1 MKTKFFLSILLSLI
15 TISASAYDWMV
26 DGIAYNRNSDGKTVT
41 VTSGEGFG
49 KTTGSLIIPEK
60 ITLGNITFTVT
71 AIANR
76 AFYYCSGLTD
86 VTIGNSVT
94 SIGKEAFYYCSGLT
108 EVTIGNSVTSIGDNA
123 FYYCSGLTSVIIGNS
138 VTSIGKSA
146 FLFCDKLKNVY
157 ISSLESWCKIN
168 FGGLN
173 SNPLSNAH
181 NLYMNGSLVTDLVIP
196 NSVTSIGNYA
206 FGGCSRLNSVTIPNT
221 VTSIGSLAFWGCS
234 RLTSVT
240 IGNSVTSIGSSA
252 FKGCSVLTSVTIP
265 NSVTSIDESAFSDC
279 SSLTSVTI
287 GNSVTSIGSSTF
299 SGCSGL
305 KTLTIPNSVTS
316 IGSDAFSGCSSL
328 TSVTIPNSVTSI
340 GDNAF
345 NDCSGLK
352 KVDISSLESWCKI
365 NFNDRDSNPLYY
377 AHNLYLNGSLVTDL
391 VIPNTVTSIGSLAFN
406 GCSGLT
412 SVTIP
417 NSVTTIGED
426 AFRDCSGFTGSLNI
440 PNSVTSIG
448 SSAFNGCSGL
458 TSVTIGNSVT
468 NIGGYAFGECYSLM
482 EIHSK
487 IKQPGKGI
495 TYGSSIFYKAPK
507 GSILLFIPKGT
518 KTLYNNTS
526 PWNQFINIVEE
537 DDSGINDIKVDA
549 TPIEDVYYNLHGQ
562 RVFNPTPGIYIHNGK
577 KELVR

>member
-49 KTTGSLIIPEK
+49 KTTGSLKIPEK

-94 SIGKEAFYYCSGLT
+94 SIGDRAFYGCSGLT
-108 EVTIGNSVTSIGDNA
+108 EVTIGNSVTSIGGSA
-123 FYYCSGLTSVIIGNS
+123 FENCSKLTSVIIPNS
-138 VTSIGKSA
+138 VTKIGEWA
-146 FLFCDKLKNVY
+146 FRSCDKLK
-157 ISSLESWCKIN
+157 
-168 FGGLN
+168 
-173 SNPLSNAH
+173 
-181 NLYMNGSLVTDLVIP
+181 
-196 NSVTSIGNYA
+196 
-206 FGGCSRLNSVTIPNT
+206 
-221 VTSIGSLAFWGCS
+221 
-234 RLTSVT
+234 
-240 IGNSVTSIGSSA
+240 
-252 FKGCSVLTSVTIP
+252 
-265 NSVTSIDESAFSDC
+265 
-279 SSLTSVTI
+279 
-287 GNSVTSIGSSTF
+287 
-299 SGCSGL
+299 
-305 KTLTIPNSVTS
+305 
-316 IGSDAFSGCSSL
+316 
-328 TSVTIPNSVTSI
+328 
-340 GDNAF
+340 
-345 NDCSGLK
+345 
-352 KVDISSLESWCKI
+352 KVHISSLESWCKI
-365 NFNDRDSNPLYY
+365 NFNDSDSNPLYY

-391 VIPNTVTSIGSLAFN
+391 VIPNTVTSIGSLAFR
-406 GCSGLT
+406 G
-412 SVTIP
+412 
-417 NSVTTIGED
+417 
-426 AFRDCSGFTGSLNI
+426 CSGFTGSLTI

-468 NIGGYAFGECYSLM
+468 NIGDYAFGECYSLM

-495 TYGSSIFYKAPK
+495 TYGRSIFYKAPI
-507 GSILLFIPKGT
+507 GGILLFIPKGT

-549 TPIEDVYYNLHGQ
+549 TPTEDVYYNLHGQ